1 MELILEEHLPWTSH
15 WRLQAEKFSLVPLL
29 LELAPP
35 VPSLLLV
42 TKSGKRSPINHV
54 LQTDTSYPF
63 LNSGKEEMQY
73 SRMWLRCLIALRM
86 YQQLIASFS
95 LLSFLCVFIVSPVE
109 NGSGAAKAYLHTR
122 LGMWLTPHHRISG
135 GVSAPARPSNR
146 VSDGTRPPLLPI
158 PLPRMRVLAVPEPSI
173 TTPWLVFPPT

>member
-1 MELILEEHLPWTSH
+1 
-15 WRLQAEKFSLVPLL
+15 
-29 LELAPP
+29 
-35 VPSLLLV
+35 
-42 TKSGKRSPINHV
+42 
-54 LQTDTSYPF
+54 
-63 LNSGKEEMQY
+63 
-73 SRMWLRCLIALRM
+73 M

-146 VSDGTRPPLLPI
+146 VSDGTRPPLGAQTAFACRDRDTGSSPAEYLARSAGRFRLGISPLSQLNPDPHIRASRPWFAYDRRPRCPSDPTQPSKRSGSAPFHWTELPMSVTAR
-158 PLPRMRVLAVPEPSI
+158 PTPGDAAVRDDRRS
-173 TTPWLVFPPT
+173 W